1 MPYKALMATA
11 VVVASV
17 SGTAW
22 LLSAENDGKFSWLPF
37 GSHQDHQE
45 ANAMARDRTPQANE
59 AKASNAPAPSDNALG
74 FMLASVADDYQR
86 SARYPDYSVP
96 LTTAQAEAYQGN
108 RYHPV
113 ELPLE
118 DDGRFIVTLDKFRFT
133 RGEPILVVASLSGRQ
148 VFGDTLS
155 ATLES
160 ATKRDK
166 ADSADLSAT
175 EDSGY
180 YQGTISSDHE
190 PGEYRLIVEARVDGK
205 PVRHVSSLSIEPD
218 LGDFGGID
226 SPYVSGNDLVIP
238 VRFDPDHAGYYA
250 LHSTG
255 DLVTRHLLEN
265 QARWLQSEGL
275 QPLKILAVMDL
286 AGAGGGTEL
295 ADLAVS
301 IAYNDSWYNWPVKQ
315 AVRAFTGIDPQPDNL
330 GVVNDLQTNTAR
342 NLSVGP
348 TAIPRLRFVGGGS
361 SYGGI
366 TKPFIAGTDDGVVP
380 THSACGATTASG
392 IDSCSN
398 SISLAGKVSG
408 QNGPSGLY
416 YNHYP
421 ILMSEGANHSAV
433 KDTQTGN
440 ISVPVVNNTVL
451 NGLQIDFA
459 SRTYNQRA
467 WWQLWG
473 SGDQYVE
480 VPNSNQT
487 SMSNLLY
494 NTLNN

>member
-1 MPYKALMATA
+1 MINKNKRCLSKTAL
-11 VVVASV
+11 SI
-17 SGTAW
+17 
-22 LLSAENDGKFSWLPF
+22 
-37 GSHQDHQE
+37 
-45 ANAMARDRTPQANE
+45 
-59 AKASNAPAPSDNALG
+59 ALAG
-74 FMLASVADDYQR
+74 GLFA
-86 SARYPDYSVP
+86 
-96 LTTAQAEAYQGN
+96 TTAQAQLAGHNVILVHGFMMENLSQAPANMQEVKQAGEDYWRDYWLNRAEARIDWASNGRVEGTIAQQAYQQLRQISQQGLCN
-108 RYHPV
+108 NYC
-113 ELPLE
+113 
-118 DDGRFIVTLDKFRFT
+118 IVVT
-133 RGEPILVVASLSGRQ
+133 
-148 VFGDTLS
+148 
-155 ATLES
+155 
-160 ATKRDK
+160 
-166 ADSADLSAT
+166 
-175 EDSGY
+175 
-180 YQGTISSDHE
+180 
-190 PGEYRLIVEARVDGK
+190 
-205 PVRHVSSLSIEPD
+205 
-218 LGDFGGID
+218 
-226 SPYVSGNDLVIP
+226 
-238 VRFDPDHAGYYA
+238 
-250 LHSTG
+250 HSTG

-295 ADLAVS
+295 ANLAVS
-301 IAYNDSWYNWPVKQ
+301 VAYNDSWYNWPVKQ

-348 TAIPRLRFVGGGS
+348 TGIPRLRFVGGGS

-398 SISLAGKVSG
+398 SISLAGKVTG

-433 KDTQTGN
+433 KDIQAGN

-494 NTLNN
+494 TTLNN